1 MIQILT
7 AVTLLNDKDSGVT
20 NVLILVL
27 NPVLREQFVRSF
39 IDNVIHEKITVGY
52 EIKELLYKQN
62 KY

>member
-1 MIQILT
+1 
-7 AVTLLNDKDSGVT
+7 LLNDKDSGIT